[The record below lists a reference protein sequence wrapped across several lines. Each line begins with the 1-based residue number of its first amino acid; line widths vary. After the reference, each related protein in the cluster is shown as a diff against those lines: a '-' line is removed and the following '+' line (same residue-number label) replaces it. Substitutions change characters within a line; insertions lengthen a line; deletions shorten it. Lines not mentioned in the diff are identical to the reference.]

1 MFALAAHLDDLEPLN
16 SASPNASYRASRAL
30 LFAPTTVHNL
40 TAPAQPDRYGL
51 ACWGISMTFAV
62 AIAIVSLLVAIAWG
76 IARYRRRS
84 RQIREEQRR
93 HWEVHERARATEG
106 GINLRKAKIIDRLYV
121 PEAVLES
128 AQKRAQ
134 KKA

>member
-1 MFALAAHLDDLEPLN
+1 
-16 SASPNASYRASRAL
+16 
-30 LFAPTTVHNL
+30 
-40 TAPAQPDRYGL
+40 
-51 ACWGISMTFAV
+51 MTFAV

-93 HWEVHERARATEG
+93 HWEVHERARAAEG
-106 GINLRKAKIIDRLYV
+106 GINLRNAKIIDRLYV
-121 PEAVLES
+121 PEAAES

>member
-1 MFALAAHLDDLEPLN
+1 
-16 SASPNASYRASRAL
+16 
-30 LFAPTTVHNL
+30 
-40 TAPAQPDRYGL
+40 
-51 ACWGISMTFAV
+51 MTFAVAV

-106 GINLRKAKIIDRLYV
+106 GINLRNAKIIERLYR
-121 PEAVLES
+121 PEAVVERS
-128 AQKRAQ
+128 GTARSKRP
-134 KKA
+134 KARPLATEMARHAGSRPRSPRVFQAARQVRTPSP

>member
-1 MFALAAHLDDLEPLN
+1 
-16 SASPNASYRASRAL
+16 
-30 LFAPTTVHNL
+30 
-40 TAPAQPDRYGL
+40 
-51 ACWGISMTFAV
+51 MTFAV
-62 AIAIVSLLVAIAWG
+62 AIAIVSLLAAIAWG
-76 IARYRRRS
+76 IAHYRRRS

-106 GINLRKAKIIDRLYV
+106 GINLRNVKINDRLYA
-121 PEAVLES
+121 PEAVLER